1 MIMGRNLF
9 STEEILKLPVTTNK
23 LSVTWDGGALF
34 KKYSIVSYSMKS
46 RDKDRKNLSYEQLS
60 DTPAVSVAGFWA
72 KYGQYEQG
80 CTKFFVLVRRGDE
93 KKVLESLGK
102 QEDVAMRLDDLSD
115 YSEYLQKRIIA
126 SLAVNSLGKHG
137 KNGMMYNNGQLLV
150 CDDNNFGIPAS
161 RQELVC
167 LKLEVNQYM
176 NLSAK
181 TVSFSHPKT
190 FEDLK
195 RRNNC
200 VFKIGKEMDGT
211 LWLGKPLCPFV
222 VKQGKENVY
231 NLDELYI
238 QQKRFKATRNV
249 VPYWPFDSKKYNHGK
264 LFVIRQVVDLVNEKF
279 ENLLKLS
286 FTDYDVLDFQ
296 EGSPENKML
305 KMLAEYFKDKV
316 IGFEDPFKTPAS
328 KKQIA
333 LLKNCMKEGIGNSL
347 AFAKRG
353 QAPDV
358 VVGLCQP
365 EDDTEYSK
373 SKYGSSIA
381 IQHLVHS
388 GNEKQDKVIKS
399 VAIRILMELMVKDC
413 NIHCQMPPAIGEM
426 MEDWTFY
433 SFKSNKDV
441 AHGGSLSADIETG
454 NLLLKAYGFSDKQG
468 VDFDTFVSNTIGYG
482 PTSRIKGFRD
492 YKVMAKDGNMYLIV
506 DTEEI
511 PILDASYIDEVYA
524 RYLDED
530 DKEIPTLSVFKRKAN
545 GCNHWY
551 LRGYM
556 GFHLWRAEGLNGEG
570 AYSYISG
577 NNSHRI
583 QFIASQKIDKMPRV
597 RRIFILEKKHPDRV
611 WNDIQQL
618 KVMLL
623 VGFGRWGEQMTYPFP
638 FKFLQ
643 EYLDKESKETYEK
656 HWSKL

>member
-1 MIMGRNLF
+1 
-9 STEEILKLPVTTNK
+9 
-23 LSVTWDGGALF
+23 
-34 KKYSIVSYSMKS
+34 
-46 RDKDRKNLSYEQLS
+46 
-60 DTPAVSVAGFWA
+60 
-72 KYGQYEQG
+72 
-80 CTKFFVLVRRGDE
+80 
-93 KKVLESLGK
+93 
-102 QEDVAMRLDDLSD
+102 
-115 YSEYLQKRIIA
+115 
-126 SLAVNSLGKHG
+126 
-137 KNGMMYNNGQLLV
+137 
-150 CDDNNFGIPAS
+150 
-161 RQELVC
+161 
-167 LKLEVNQYM
+167 
-176 NLSAK
+176 
-181 TVSFSHPKT
+181 
-190 FEDLK
+190 
-195 RRNNC
+195 
-200 VFKIGKEMDGT
+200 
-211 LWLGKPLCPFV
+211 
-222 VKQGKENVY
+222 
-231 NLDELYI
+231 
-238 QQKRFKATRNV
+238 
-249 VPYWPFDSKKYNHGK
+249 
-264 LFVIRQVVDLVNEKF
+264 
-279 ENLLKLS
+279 
-286 FTDYDVLDFQ
+286 
-296 EGSPENKML
+296 
-305 KMLAEYFKDKV
+305 
-316 IGFEDPFKTPAS
+316 
-328 KKQIA
+328 
-333 LLKNCMKEGIGNSL
+333 MKEGIGNSL

-413 NIHCQMPPAIGEM
+413 NIHCQMPPALGEM

-611 WNDIQQL
+611 WDNIQQL

-656 HWSKL
+656 HWSEL